1 MAGDKRRQLAQ
12 RAGQDVGDH
21 HVRFD
26 ILRLIRRQVELDLIG
41 DAIALGV
48 VTAGLDG
55 LRIDVDADD
64 PGGPEFQRCDAE
76 DAGAATKVD
85 HGLASQ
91 IQPVQPLQAE
101 RRGGVGTGTEGQT
114 RVQHDVDRI
123 RVRHVAPARA
133 DPQAFA
139 ELHGVEVIHPL
150 AHPVLVF
157 QLLHLVAHVFAEDL
171 LEEGDGGGRIGFGV
185 KQPHHFGLAPQRGL
199 ARHGFIDGHI
209 LGIHKGH
216 RLGTT
221 PQQHVAHL
229 VRRLGGGVDSNLYPG
244 HGVDSS

>member
-1 MAGDKRRQLAQ
+1 MAGDKRRQLPQ

-26 ILRLIRRQVELDLIG
+26 VLRLIRRQVEFDLVG
-41 DAIALGV
+41 NAISLGV

-55 LRIDVDADD
+55 LRIYVDADD
-64 PGGPEFQRCDAE
+64 PGSPQFQGGDAE

-85 HGLASQ
+85 HGFAGQ

-101 RRGGVGTGTEGQT
+101 RRGGVGTGAEGQA

-123 RVRHVAPARA
+123 GVRHVAPARA
-133 DPQAFA
+133 DPEPLA

-157 QLLHLVAHVFAEDL
+157 QLLDLVAHVFAEDL
-171 LEEGDGGGRIGFGV
+171 LEEGDGGSRIGFGIE
-185 KQPHHFGLAPQRGL
+185 QSHYFGLAPERGFTG
-199 ARHGFIDGHI
+199 HGLIDGHI

-216 RLGTT
+216 RLGPT

-229 VRRLGGGVDSNLYPG
+229 VCGLGSGVDSNLYPG
-244 HGVDSS
+244 HGVGSS